1 MSQHISFEVQLGGL
15 HWELCWLRCEVRHN
29 DGQYAFTFFSRAHSK
44 ISPNHTFRANP
55 GCSSVH
61 VQTLPVLGSWSW
73 RAFFDVR
80 CVLCHVIEILS
91 IGFEMMWI
99 LNWWHS
105 SCCLLF
111 IFTPLCTRLLQV
123 LYSRVLYRYFLHQSI
138 HQRHWRLK
146 ANTFRIACTWMSSFG
161 IC

>member
-1 MSQHISFEVQLGGL
+1 MSRVSPWEISAIDSWPQKVSTIPVFRMQLSL
-15 HWELCWLRCEVRHN
+15 SFRIDVLAKTAIFAR
-29 DGQYAFTFFSRAHSK
+29 
-44 ISPNHTFRANP
+44 FRANP